1 MGNSC
6 SNSSNLYGNVNI
18 TTVSASEGAAGA
30 AGGARLVMTIP
41 LSGISGG
48 LESGEYTVTGTKAY
62 PFQIGGVTAG
72 DVLRYN
78 AIAYN
83 ASTEPTGGKY
93 VKANAN
99 SAGTSEVVG
108 VVEDINVA
116 DQIAN
121 IVIYGQVKYPTHRLY
136 DSEHIDAAAGA
147 NGSAG
152 GNDIYF
158 LSGTTAGYL
167 QNLAP
172 STPTYVAKPVLQ
184 MAADPNAPDFNAIVA
199 NYIGYQIGGEII
211 ASNDSGDDGAFTETL
226 VNFGDDVTNDPC
238 RHVAN
243 GQILPVDI
251 SYSQGYHNIDGR
263 TYLNAYN
270 RLSTNKSVYGYVHR
284 VVLTSAVTDNQASGK
299 RVSQLKSSGTTQFK
313 GTSMYRA
320 SSHET
325 DNTKIVYVK
334 SNDSQ
339 LNSNLL
345 YVGDVGF
352 TIASSSVVG
361 FFLPKIGTNSFVTV
375 TDPLTSKTYK
385 QEKQTI
391 ITQCPDQGKTAVS
404 IPQKVTIDELTINTA
419 LKAGNTS
426 VEIADVADTIN
437 TMKTEINTLKKQ
449 VEGDGFTDS
458 LSSKFTSK

>member
-18 TTVSASEGAAGA
+18 TTVSAGEGA

-48 LESGEYTVTGTKAY
+48 LEGNEYITTGTSAY
-62 PFQIGGVTAG
+62 TFQSSGVTAG

-78 AIAYN
+78 AIPVSGDN
-83 ASTEPTGGKY
+83 PSGGKY

-108 VVEDINVA
+108 VVEDINTV
-116 DQIAN
+116 DKIAN
-121 IVIYGQVKYPTHRLY
+121 VVIYGQVKYPTHRLFNA
-136 DSEHIDAAAGA
+136 EHVDASAGA
-147 NGSAG
+147 TGSGG

-158 LSGTTAGYL
+158 LSGTTGGYL

-172 STPTYVAKPVLQ
+172 STPTHVAKPVLQ

-243 GQILPVDI
+243 GQILPIDV

-270 RLSTNKSVYGYVHR
+270 RLSTNRSVYGYVHR
-284 VVLTSAVTDNQASGK
+284 IELTSAVTDNQSSNK
-299 RVSQLKSSGTTQFK
+299 RVSQLTSSGTTQFK

-325 DNTKIVYVK
+325 NNTKIVYVK

-339 LNSNLL
+339 LNNNLL
-345 YVGDVGF
+345 YIADVGF
-352 TIASSSVVG
+352 KISSSSIVG

-437 TMKTEINTLKKQ
+437 TMKTEINTLKRQ
-449 VEGDGFTDS
+449 VEGAGFTDS